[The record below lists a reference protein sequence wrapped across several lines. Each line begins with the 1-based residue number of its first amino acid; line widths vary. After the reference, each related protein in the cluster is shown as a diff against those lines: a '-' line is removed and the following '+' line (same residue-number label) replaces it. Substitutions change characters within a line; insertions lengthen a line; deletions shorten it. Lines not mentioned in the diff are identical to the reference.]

1 MHYKSDIAM
10 YIRKKKEHGSEHTDA
25 IAFILLSLPLHRL
38 FDDCLPG
45 TVPPS
50 LPVFD
55 AVM

>member
-1 MHYKSDIAM
+1 M
-10 YIRKKKEHGSEHTDA
+10 YARKKKEQGEHTEA